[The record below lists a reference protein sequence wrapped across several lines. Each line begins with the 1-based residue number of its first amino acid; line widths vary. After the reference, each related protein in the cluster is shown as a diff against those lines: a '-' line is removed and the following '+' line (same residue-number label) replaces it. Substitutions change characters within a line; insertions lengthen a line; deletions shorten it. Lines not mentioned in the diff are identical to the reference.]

1 MKLDRYAV
9 RKARLKAGKTQ
20 LEVARKLKV
29 SELRISRWEC
39 GRDALSTADAQ
50 RFLSALERESLVS

>member
-1 MKLDRYAV
+1 MKLERYAV
-9 RKARLKAGKTQ
+9 RKARLRAGKTQ

-39 GRDALSTADAQ
+39 GRDALSPSDAR
-50 RFLSALERESLVS
+50 RFLHALETEILAS